1 MRQYL
6 LGPSFSGQTT
16 FTVSKKES
24 QYLTRVLR
32 IKKGQCFAG
41 IDRNGTIWDLQMESV
56 DKDSC
61 TLSCQRAEEG
71 KAKQTTDTM
80 PSYGGPFPRIFL
92 YQCICKGKKIEQ
104 IVRQATEIGVE
115 EITLVQSRYCVS
127 DFSNKTEKAVT
138 VRGER
143 LEAQIKE
150 AIQQSG
156 SPIATHIGEQTI
168 RLEDLPNHWNDRGPA
183 IFFHQSEISQQ
194 SSLGKLLETVPIST
208 PIAVVIG
215 SEGGFSDE
223 ECLFLE
229 TSGFKPVLLKTN
241 ILRSETAATYAISAI
256 QVLLTEKQ
264 SN

>member
-6 LGPSFSGQTT
+6 LGPSFSGQTN
-16 FTVSKKES
+16 FTVFGKES

-32 IKKGQCFAG
+32 IKEGQCFAG
-41 IDRNGTIWDLQMESV
+41 IDRNGVIWDLQMESIG
-56 DKDSC
+56 KDSC
-61 TLSCQRAEEG
+61 TLSCQEAEEG
-71 KAKQTTDTM
+71 KAKQTTDSM
-80 PSYGGPFPRIFL
+80 PSYCGPFPKLFL

-115 EITLVQSRYCVS
+115 EINLVQSKYCVS
-127 DFSNKTEKAVT
+127 DFSNKTDKAVSLRT
-138 VRGER
+138 ER

-156 SPIATHIGEQTI
+156 SPIATHMGETTI
-168 RLEDLPNHWNDRGPA
+168 KLEDLPKHWDNRGLG

-194 SSLGKLLETVPIST
+194 TSLKTLLETNPMET
-208 PIAVVIG
+208 PIAIVIG
-215 SEGGFSDE
+215 AEGGFSDE

-241 ILRSETAATYAISAI
+241 ILRAETAATYAISAI
-256 QVLLTEKQ
+256 QVLMTEK
-264 SN
+264 